1 MKKFSTL
8 LLTVLSIAVA
18 AEAQQ
23 MSRLIGV
30 HRLNSDGN
38 TPAQLIPK
46 DSTTVIYNSNAR
58 GMDHN
63 GYIYL
68 HTTLK
73 ADTMDYLGFASGS
86 GAIGRMYTFALKYNA
101 NNMVS
106 ERLWLYPSSLAP
118 NSPLVNNRRNTY
130 TYDANNNLIKEVEEK
145 WNASTSAWENFDQDI
160 YVYNNGNLEKKT
172 TQSWVNS
179 AWANYTETEYIYSNG
194 LNTEYVYTLWNTAT
208 GAITSRNK
216 VKYTYNGSGYMTM
229 LVNQQYD
236 LVNMTFEDKSREV
249 HTLNGSN
256 DIIHT
261 VTELW
266 NSGTTTWENSNQ
278 LMYSYDANGR
288 NYRDTFEIWDAVN
301 SLWKPALAYQ
311 YLYDANGNN
320 IDYTLQ
326 RWNTDSSKYIN
337 SEQLL
342 YDYNSFNQ
350 QTRYRTLTWDKT
362 NNTWG
367 IGSNDFDTKYYYGL
381 YTADVN
387 NINALPAEVKLYP
400 VPANNILNLAV
411 QWKNAA
417 DFTVCITDIY
427 GRTVKSWSENTT
439 PNYNRQIPVSDMP
452 AGNYLISI
460 SNGNQTTT
468 KQFSVIH

>member
-1 MKKFSTL
+1 MKKFSTSL
-8 LLTVLSIAVA
+8 LATLSIFLA
-18 AEAQQ
+18 ADAQQ

-106 ERLWLYPSSLAP
+106 ERLWLYPSAAP
-118 NSPLVNNRRNTY
+118 LNSPLVNSRRNTY

-145 WNASTSAWENFDQDI
+145 WNMSTSAWENFQQDI
-160 YVYNNGNLEKKT
+160 YVYNNGNLEKRT
-172 TQSWVNS
+172 RQSWVNS
-179 AWANYTETEYIYSNG
+179 AWVNYTETEYTYNNG
-194 LNTEYVYTLWNTAT
+194 LNTEYAYTLWNTAN
-208 GAITSRNK
+208 GQVTSKNK
-216 VKYTYNGSGYMTM
+216 VIYTYDANGNMTM
-229 LVNQQYD
+229 LTNQNYD
-236 LVNMTFEDKSREV
+236 LVNMVYNNTTRET
-249 HTLNGSN
+249 HTLNASG
-256 DIIHT
+256 DITHT
-261 VTELW
+261 LSEQW
-266 NSGTTTWENSNQ
+266 DNGTSAWKNYNQ

-288 NYRDTFEIWDAVN
+288 NYRDTFETWDAVN
-301 SLWKPALAYQ
+301 SVWKPALAYQ

-326 RWNTDSSKYIN
+326 RWNTDSLKYIN

-342 YDYNSFNQ
+342 YDYNSFDQ
-350 QTRYRTLTWDKT
+350 QTRYHTYTWDKT

-367 IGSNDFDTKYYYGL
+367 IGSNDYDTRYYYEL

-387 NINALPAEVKLYP
+387 NISTLPANVMLYP
-400 VPANNILNLAV
+400 VPVNNILNLAV

-417 DFTVCITDIY
+417 DFTVSITDIY
-427 GRTVKSWSENTT
+427 GRTVKSWSEKAT
-439 PNYNRQIPVSDMP
+439 PNYNRQIPVNDMP
-452 AGNYLISI
+452 AGNYLITI
-460 SNGNQTTT
+460 SNGSQTTT

>member
-8 LLTVLSIAVA
+8 LLAALSIAVT
-18 AEAQQ
+18 AEGQQ
-23 MSRLIGV
+23 LSRLIGV

-38 TPAQLIPK
+38 SPAQLIPK

-63 GYIYL
+63 GYIHL
-68 HTTLK
+68 HTFLK
-73 ADTMDYLGFASGS
+73 ADTMDYLGFDPGT
-86 GAIGRMYTFALKYNA
+86 GTMGRMYTFALKYNA
-101 NNMVS
+101 NNLVS
-106 ERLWLYPSSLAP
+106 ERIWLYPTAAP
-118 NSPLVNNRRNTY
+118 LNSPLVNSRRSTY
-130 TYDANNNLIKEVEEK
+130 TYDANNNLIKEVEGK
-145 WNASTSAWENFDQDI
+145 WNMTTSAWENFQQDL
-160 YVYNNGNLEKKT
+160 YVFNNGNLEKRT
-172 TQSWVNS
+172 RQSWVNS
-179 AWANYTETEYIYSNG
+179 TWVNYTQAEYTYSNG
-194 LNTEYVYTLWNTAT
+194 LNTEYEYTLWNTT
-208 GAITSRNK
+208 NSQVTSKNK
-216 VKYTYNGSGYMTM
+216 VVYTYNAGGHMTM

-236 LVNMTFEDKSREV
+236 LVNMVYEDKSREV
-249 HTLNGSN
+249 HTLNGAN
-256 DIIHT
+256 NIMHT
-261 VTELW
+261 ITELW
-266 NSGTTTWENSNQ
+266 DNGTSTWKNYNQ

-288 NYRDTFEIWDAVN
+288 DYRDTFETWDDVN
-301 SLWKPALAYQ
+301 SVWKPGLAYQ

-320 IDYTLQ
+320 IDYTMK

-367 IGSNDFDTKYYYGL
+367 IGSNDYDTKYYYGL

-387 NINALPAEVKLYP
+387 NITSLPAEVKLYP

-417 DFTVCITDIY
+417 DFTVSITDIY
-427 GRTVKSWSENTT
+427 GRTVKSWSENAT

-460 SNGNQTTT
+460 SNGNQTAT